1 MSLLLRLLLA
11 LGYPLLAH
19 AASVHGD
26 GRWAALALADVVVF
40 MLIDGL
46 LERRIGAWLACVA
59 ALAGL
64 VALAR
69 SPWSMALLLLVPV
82 LFIWMIA
89 WVFARTLLP
98 GRVPL
103 ITRLVAAIDA
113 TTPDGLAPELN
124 RYTCAVTTTWALAL
138 GLLGLGNLMLAL
150 VAQPRGLLAMFGL
163 QAPFGVTEVQW
174 AWLANWLNYGIVGG
188 VMLVEYGYRKW
199 RFPGRYKNA
208 ADFVRK
214 VAALDAAFW
223 RDFLR

>member
-1 MSLLLRLLLA
+1 MSLLARLLLA

-19 AASVHGD
+19 AASVHAD

-46 LERRIGAWLACVA
+46 LERRLAAWLACLA

-64 VALAR
+64 ALLAG

-103 ITRLVAAIDA
+103 ITRLVAALDR
-113 TTPDGLAPELN
+113 TTAAGLPRDLN
-124 RYTCAVTTTWALAL
+124 RYTRQLTLLWAAALAV
-138 GLLGLGNLMLAL
+138 LGLGNLLLAL
-150 VAQPRGLLAMFGL
+150 VAQPRGLFAMVGL
-163 QAPFGVTEVQW
+163 PAPFSVTEQQW

-188 VMLVEYGYRKW
+188 LMLLEYGYRKW

-208 ADFVRK
+208 ADFIRR
-214 VAALDAAFW
+214 LTGLPPSFW
-223 RDFLR
+223 RDFMR